1 MACWI
6 FMVYSGQ
13 SAESDRLDIFNSHQ
27 AAGAIDE
34 FAVYLRGTFDS
45 QNLQPLVENSVK
57 DGIKE

>member
-1 MACWI
+1 
-6 FMVYSGQ
+6 MVSSGQ